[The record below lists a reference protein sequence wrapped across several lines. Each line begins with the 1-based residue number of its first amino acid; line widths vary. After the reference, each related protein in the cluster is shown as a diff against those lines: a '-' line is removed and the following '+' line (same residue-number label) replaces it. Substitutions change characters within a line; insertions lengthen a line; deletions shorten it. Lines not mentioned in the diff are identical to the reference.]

1 MSSSIGS
8 VESCRRITE
17 KRHRDLNRVL
27 DFVNVSDNFNTEERF
42 YIEEHVREK
51 LISNLNLGT
60 SVIRAS

>member
-8 VESCRRITE
+8 LESCRGIIE
-17 KRHRDLNRVL
+17 KHWDLSKVL

-42 YIEEHVREK
+42 YIEKHVREK
-51 LISNLNLGT
+51 LISHLSLGT